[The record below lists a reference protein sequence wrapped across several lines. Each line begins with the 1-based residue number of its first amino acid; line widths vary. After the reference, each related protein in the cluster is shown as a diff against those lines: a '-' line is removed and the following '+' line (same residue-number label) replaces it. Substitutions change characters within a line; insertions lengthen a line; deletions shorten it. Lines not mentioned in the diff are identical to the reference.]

1 MPFVSHLNWV
11 FSHGGFP
18 GRTAPHNQW
27 QMKQSLARDLLPCV
41 LSAAMRARFRYGL

>member
-27 QMKQSLARDLLPCV
+27 QMKQSLARDFLP
-41 LSAAMRARFRYGL
+41 L

>member
-1 MPFVSHLNWV
+1 MPFVSHLNWL

-27 QMKQSLARDLLPCV
+27 QMKQSLARDLLPLCPV
-41 LSAAMRARFRYGL
+41 CGHEGAFRYGL